1 MAQQPYF
8 LLGCIMLKELHVNQA
23 SVSEK
28 KLRSCRRELMH
39 YHCQKVEP
47 KVVNG

>member
-8 LLGCIMLKELHVNQA
+8 LLGGIMIKELHVNQA
-23 SVSEK
+23 SVNKK
-28 KLRSCRRELMH
+28 KLKSCRRELVH

-47 KVVNG
+47 RVVNG